1 MPAPVPGTVPDTFV
15 QDNGLGYQ
23 VVPTTVEQNGG
34 TTSNWL
40 LGGAHFVDSWS
51 SGDAWRIKVPDTS
64 SEEETGHDE
73 ETIAT
78 DPGVD
83 GARNSQEC
91 DDDDIVIPGTPE
103 PSSGRRMKRLQFSA
117 GKPSKIN
124 FSNISVSEPREDSS
138 LRGADNSPD

>member
-51 SGDAWRIKVPDTS
+51 SGDAWRISVPDTS
-64 SEEETGHDE
+64 SEEETGHDK

-91 DDDDIVIPGTPE
+91 DDDDIVIPGH
-103 PSSGRRMKRLQFSA
+103 
-117 GKPSKIN
+117 N
-124 FSNISVSEPREDSS
+124 FQQASHQKSILVMFLSQSHMRTQV
-138 LRGADNSPD
+138 